1 MLFQSNQSCCVAECS
16 KNSTAAPPKPHRSSL
31 KRTAFLLIL
40 ILAMFFLIIEK
51 SFAAEH
57 IIQMT
62 AEETQDDGFG
72 NKLLAYKMLSHKV
85 NGTDITDRYS
95 PNATIPGPII
105 ELTEGDKVRLT
116 LFNAISD
123 DYPVKGNSKQ
133 VSVHVHGVH
142 YRILSDGTLKV
153 INRILDEGAGE
164 GPENTFVSYEY
175 EWDVAPGTAG
185 TWAYH
190 DHNYDNHNGAEH
202 KGLFGA
208 IIVNPAANPRPHNAS
223 KYSKEYVLYLGDDA
237 FWGVEIDS
245 ETKKQ
250 TKHGVNPTLNAPKN
264 TDVRFHLIALG
275 TDLHQFTLNG
285 YRWLDPGTPKLINQA
300 AIGPLEKHVFYV
312 RAKNSTQYMDNNFS
326 NKLLGMKG
334 NFIVD

>member
-1 MLFQSNQSCCVAECS
+1 MPFHVNPSSCDMPLSQSAIEATKIPYRLLCTQ
-16 KNSTAAPPKPHRSSL
+16 AAVGF
-31 KRTAFLLIL
+31 A
-40 ILAMFFLIIEK
+40 LAMSISFIGIDK
-51 SFAAEH
+51 SYAAEH
-57 IIQMT
+57 VINMT
-62 AEETQDDGFG
+62 AEETADDGFG
-72 NKLLAYKMLSHKV
+72 NKLLAYRMISHTV
-85 NGTDITDRYS
+85 DGLDVTDRYS
-95 PNATIPGPII
+95 SDATIPGPII
-105 ELTEGDKVRLT
+105 ELTEGDKVKLT
-116 LFNAISD
+116 LFNAIDSG
-123 DYPVKGNSKQ
+123 YPVSGVSKQ

-142 YRILSDGTLKV
+142 YKILSDGTLKV
-153 INRILDEGAGE
+153 INRIQDEGAGE

-190 DHNYDNHNGAEH
+190 DHNYDNHNGSEH

-208 IIVNPAANPRPHNAS
+208 IIVNPAANPKPHNAF

-245 ETKKQ
+245 ATKKQ
-250 TKHGVNPTLNAPKN
+250 SKHGANPTLNAPKN

-285 YRWLDPGTPKLINQA
+285 YKWIDPGTPKLISQI

-312 RAKNSTQYMDNNFS
+312 RAKNSTQYVDNNFS
-326 NKLLGMKG
+326 NKLMGMKG

>member
-1 MLFQSNQSCCVAECS
+1 MSFQINQSSCDMPLSQRGVE
-16 KNSTAAPPKPHRSSL
+16 TAKISYRSL
-31 KRTAFLLIL
+31 CIRAAAGIT
-40 ILAMFFLIIEK
+40 LAMSISFIGIDK
-51 SFAAEH
+51 SYAAEH
-57 IIQMT
+57 IIEMT
-62 AEETQDDGFG
+62 AKDIADDGFG
-72 NKLLAYKMLSHKV
+72 NKLLAYQMISHKIDGLDV
-85 NGTDITDRYS
+85 TDRYS
-95 PNATIPGPII
+95 TEPTIPGPII
-105 ELTEGDKVRLT
+105 ELTEGDKVKLT

-123 DYPVKGNSKQ
+123 DYPVKGISQQ

-142 YRILSDGTLKV
+142 YKILSDGTLKA

-208 IIVNPAANPRPHNAS
+208 IIVNPAANPRAHNAF

-245 ETKKQ
+245 ATKKQ
-250 TKHGVNPTLNAPKN
+250 SKHGVNPTLNAPKN

-285 YRWLDPGTPKLINQA
+285 YKWLDPGTPKLINQA